1 MLFSD
6 PVLLGTA
13 TVAADGTVTLTA
25 TVPSDVPAGAHTV
38 VIAGTNAAGE
48 PVEVRLA
55 VDVVAE
61 SALANTGSSGTMAGA
76 FALLLLAG
84 GVVMFAAA
92 RRRAAS
98 H

>member
-25 TVPSDVPAGAHTV
+25 TIPSDVPAGAHTV
-38 VIAGTNAAGE
+38 VIAGTSAAGD

-55 VDVVAE
+55 VEVV
-61 SALANTGSSGTMAGA
+61 SGSGLANTGSNGTMAGA
-76 FALLLLAG
+76 FALVFLAG

-92 RRRAAS
+92 RRRAAN